1 MDPVLLKHILILGLV
16 IPTTFAGYHVMAG
29 VGSGG
34 EGFSAPRLGFSL
46 GDFTLG
52 EDHRLGDLSLL
63 ERDLYRVESRYVD
76 KARLDPAEMFEG
88 AMRRVQRQYPEVLV
102 LHPEGASNLH
112 IAVGSYS
119 TVIRLAPITN
129 FDSLYRQLRR
139 VSVILD
145 QHMSEEIDRR
155 EVEYALV
162 NGMLSTLDPH
172 TILLPPEAAKDM
184 EVDNKGEFGGLGI
197 EISMV
202 EGELTVKVPL
212 EDTPAFRA
220 GLKPDDRIVRI
231 EGESTINID
240 LEEAVGKLRGLVGD
254 PVNIMVMRKGW
265 SAPRT
270 FTIVRERIRINPLEG
285 ELLDDG
291 VGYVRIKSFNARA
304 ATDLEQQLESLRREA
319 GGQISGLV
327 LDLRNNPGGFLN
339 QAIDVA
345 DKFISS
351 GVIVA
356 TEEGATGERAEQRA
370 RRLGTEPEYPVVVIV
385 NASSA
390 SASEI
395 VAGAI
400 RNLGRGV
407 VIGERTFGKGSIQHL
422 YPHRGDD
429 SRLKLTVGRYLT
441 PGDKSIQ
448 AVGVTPDI
456 RLIPSLVD
464 PAEELEESDPWGLD
478 PLPQISLYWREWVD
492 REDSLDLS
500 FKKVDRPVEDPVF
513 ELRYHYEF
521 DDEAVGRGID
531 PQTDWEVQF
540 ARDLIVAAPGSRRAA
555 VLGAATSV
563 IADRQARQD
572 EALAGAFE
580 AVGIDWRGGENPE
593 EANLRVTL
601 DLGAD
606 EQLLA
611 GTHENITMTVH
622 NEGDAPV
629 FQVSGVTESDNPWLD
644 QREFYFGHIPA
655 GESRTFAQRLAL
667 HDGYP
672 TTEVAVDIRLADATR
687 KTLGADSL
695 RVHTEGKALPSLS
708 YTLRLLD
715 GIDGRGTGD
724 GDGNPEVGEVV
735 QLEVKV
741 TNEGDGATRDAFV
754 RLRNR
759 SGKSLDLAKG
769 GFSVGERVNLE
780 GEACEEFSPG
790 CAPVLQ
796 PGMSYTDTLEFE
808 LDALPEEGEWEV
820 ELTIGDNRAY
830 DYSVINKGGFFDFFQ
845 QNETLKLQPSAAL
858 DGRIRVPPQ
867 IEVTRQPELISDD
880 GFVVISGIA
889 RAAGKARD
897 IMVYHGE
904 DKIFYEG
911 GGEHGTVNPFTVER
925 RLEPG
930 PHAFYILVRDHAG
943 LTTAKSIHVWA
954 DG

>member
-1 MDPVLLKHILILGLV
+1 
-16 IPTTFAGYHVMAG
+16 MAG

-46 GDFTLG
+46 GDLALG
-52 EDHRLGDLSLL
+52 EEYRLGELSLL

-102 LHPEGASNLH
+102 LHPDGSSNLH
-112 IAVGSYS
+112 ISVGSYS
-119 TVIRLAPITN
+119 TVIRLSPITS
-129 FDSLYRQLRR
+129 FDSLYRQLSR
-139 VSVILD
+139 VSMILD
-145 QHMSEEIDRR
+145 EHMSKEIDRK

-240 LEEAVGKLRGLVGD
+240 LEDAVGKLRGLVGD

-291 VGYVRIKSFNARA
+291 VGYIRIKSFNARA
-304 ATDLEQQLESLRREA
+304 ATDLEEQLDALRSDA
-319 GGQISGLV
+319 GGQIKGLV

-345 DKFISS
+345 DKFVSS

-370 RRLGTEPEYPVVVIV
+370 RRMGTEPEYPVVVIV

-400 RNLGRGV
+400 RNLDRGV

-464 PAEELEESDPWGLD
+464 PADIAEEPDPWGLD

-500 FKKVDRPVEDPVF
+500 FKRVDRPSEDPVF

-555 VLGAATSV
+555 VLGGATGV
-563 IADRQARQD
+563 IQGRQARQA
-572 EALAGAFE
+572 EALSAAFE
-580 AVGIDWRGGENPE
+580 AVGIDWQDGENPE
-593 EANLRVTL
+593 QAALSVTL
-601 DLGAD
+601 DLGED
-606 EQLLA
+606 DQLLA
-611 GTHENITMTVH
+611 GSHENISMTVR
-622 NEGDAPV
+622 NTGEDPV
-629 FQVSGVTESDNPWLD
+629 FQLSGVTESDNPWLD
-644 QREFYFGHIPA
+644 QREFYFGHIPP
-655 GESRTFAQRLAL
+655 GESRTFSQRLAL

-672 TTEVAVDIRLADATR
+672 TTEGTVDIRLTDATR
-687 KTLGADSL
+687 ATLATDRL
-695 RVHTEGKALPSLS
+695 RVHTEGKPLPSLS
-708 YTLRLLD
+708 YSLRLLD
-715 GIDGRGTGD
+715 GIDGRGTGN
-724 GDGNPEVGEVV
+724 GDGKPDTGEVV
-735 QLEVKV
+735 QVEVKV
-741 TNEGDGATRDAFV
+741 TNEGEGSTRDGFV

-759 SGKSLDLAKG
+759 SGRDLDLVTG
-769 GFSVGERVNLE
+769 GFSIGERSNLK

-790 CAPVLQ
+790 CAPKLDA
-796 PGMSYTDTLEFE
+796 GESFTDVLEFK
-808 LDALPEEGEWEV
+808 LDALPDEGEWEI
-820 ELTIGDNRAY
+820 ELMIGDNRAY
-830 DYSVINKGGFFDFFQ
+830 DYSVINKGGFYDFFQ
-845 QNETLKLQPSAAL
+845 QSETITLQPGAAI
-858 DGRIRVPPQ
+858 DERIRVPPQ
-867 IEVTRQPELISDD
+867 IEVTRQPDLISDD

-954 DG
+954 EG